1 MRLDVQDG
9 VGSDH
14 ARRGDGRDP
23 NPGKGGVP
31 ADVEAVERCG
41 MAHELSRSGGEERSI
56 GARVAP
62 VEPAMGQWRR
72 RERNFDAVAHVGH
85 VALDGPPQNL
95 DGLFFRL
102 PIRGGLVAALSDK
115 VLPVLKRFG
124 RLRFVER

>member
-1 MRLDVQDG
+1 MRPDVQNG

-14 ARRGDGRDP
+14 ARRRDGRDADA
-23 NPGKGGVP
+23 GKRRVP
-31 ADVEAVERCG
+31 ADVEAVEWCG

-56 GARVAP
+56 RTRVAP

-95 DGLFFRL
+95 DRLVFRF
-102 PIRGGLVAALSDK
+102 PVGRRLVAAVRDK
-115 VLPVLKRFG
+115 PLPVLKRFG
-124 RLRFVER
+124 RLRFVEP

>member
-1 MRLDVQDG
+1 MRLDVQDTMCR
-9 VGSDH
+9 DH
-14 ARRGDGRDP
+14 ARGRDGRDP
-23 NPGKGGVP
+23 NPGERRV
-31 ADVEAVERCG
+31 ATDVEAVEWCG

-95 DGLFFRL
+95 DGFIFRFAVG
-102 PIRGGLVAALSDK
+102 RRLVAALRDK
-115 VLPVLKRFG
+115 LLPVRKGLG
-124 RLRFVER
+124 RLRFVEQ